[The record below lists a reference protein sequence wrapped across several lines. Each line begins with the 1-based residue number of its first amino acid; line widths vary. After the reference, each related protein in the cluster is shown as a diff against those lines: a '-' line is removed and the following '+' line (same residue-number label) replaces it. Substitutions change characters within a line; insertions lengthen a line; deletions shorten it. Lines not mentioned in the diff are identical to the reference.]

1 MAPYHAYYLYR
12 LEHGLSAAGQ
22 RAVDQRT
29 GELAAA
35 VADARSTVTHS
46 LCRVL
51 GALKALRRV
60 NRTRKEASA
69 AAALAGH

>member
-12 LEHGLSAAGQ
+12 LEHGLSAAEQ

-35 VADARSTVTHS
+35 LADARSTVTHS
-46 LCRVL
+46 CA
-51 GALKALRRV
+51 GC
-60 NRTRKEASA
+60 SA
-69 AAALAGH
+69 P